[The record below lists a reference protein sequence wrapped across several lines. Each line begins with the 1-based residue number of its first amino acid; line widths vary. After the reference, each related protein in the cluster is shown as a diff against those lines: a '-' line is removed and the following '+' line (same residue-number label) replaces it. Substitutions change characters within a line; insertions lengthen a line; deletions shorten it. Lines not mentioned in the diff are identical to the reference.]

1 VEEPGVDLALLLRG
15 RAKLVP
21 ARPDVAVSALSGEE
35 VRLEPGELELLL
47 AVPTDRWV
55 RDEDAG
61 DPAFVR
67 RLAVQ
72 GLLVSDEPDPLL
84 VELRR
89 RDERLT
95 SPPWN
100 IYAALHRAMTAWR
113 DVEVAVSDEQSSGNE
128 LALELARGSP
138 AFVER
143 HGPPPSHFHH
153 VAEPRPLPPAERE
166 GALYDALRGRS
177 TTRGFE
183 PGARLTAEE
192 LSLVLRYVWGCH
204 GTARLGE
211 DVVVLKKTSPSGGSL
226 HPIEVYPLVRSV
238 DGIEPGLYHYSVE
251 HHALELLERLEESET
266 EALARSF
273 LGGQWYFAS
282 AQVIFVMAARFH
294 RSFWKYRDHEKA
306 YTAILIDAGHLSQT
320 FYLVC
325 ADLGL
330 GAFVAGAI
338 NDATIDER
346 LGLRTFEE
354 GSLVICGCG
363 RPAPSGLEPRFEPY
377 LPQGLA

>member
-1 VEEPGVDLALLLRG
+1 M
-15 RAKLVP
+15 
-21 ARPDVAVSALSGEE
+21 AVSALTGEE
-35 VRLEPGELELLL
+35 VPLEPGELELVL

-55 RDEDAG
+55 RDEDVG
-61 DPAFVR
+61 DPGSVR
-67 RLAVQ
+67 QLAVK

-84 VELRR
+84 AELRQ

-100 IYAALHRAMTAWR
+100 VYAAFHHAMTAWR
-113 DVEVAVSDEQSSGNE
+113 DVEVAASDEQSSEGE
-128 LALELARGSP
+128 LAVELARGSP

-143 HGPPPSHFHH
+143 YGPPQSHFHH
-153 VAEPRPLPPAERE
+153 VAEPRPLPPADRQ

-183 PGARLTAEE
+183 QGARLTAEE

-211 DVVVLKKTSPSGGSL
+211 DVVVLKKTSASGGSL
-226 HPIEVYPLVRSV
+226 HPIEVYPLVRAV

-251 HHALELLERLEESET
+251 HHALELIERLEESEA

-294 RSFWKYRDHEKA
+294 RSFWKY
-306 YTAILIDAGHLSQT
+306 
-320 FYLVC
+320 
-325 ADLGL
+325 
-330 GAFVAGAI
+330 
-338 NDATIDER
+338 
-346 LGLRTFEE
+346 
-354 GSLVICGCG
+354 
-363 RPAPSGLEPRFEPY
+363 
-377 LPQGLA
+377 